1 MGEQNANGNELV
13 DRVPIQAYLSYR
25 HSAETK
31 TARDLLKAHCADHN
45 IQLIYDE
52 EQLKIGESITAFMDE
67 IANAQCIFI
76 FLTQSYFESAYTL
89 YELIKINQ
97 CREEHKPFVV
107 LIKVSEAMHKI
118 SVGDVKIHCWVGD
131 DDSRRKCRD
140 DLTTKLNPHSSDSDK
155 TWQEIEAAFQAMLN
169 PFLDKIQFSL
179 EGLDKDTVL
188 ENHVM
193 EVYRKIGDEIQ
204 EIKKKLSHDIKT
216 KITLIL
222 KNRKPIFLNRIS
234 EKLGIGNSAVDEIAQ
249 YLVEQ
254 EDVKDIIKR
263 LTEVLIDLKREANN
277 LEKWYESHAIA
288 EQLCGWLLIKT
299 VDHVW
304 WFNHKS
310 KLRKIE
316 KVLISDILLEEMAF
330 VEIIISRD
338 LFQPAKFI
346 RDVFGK
352 AQPFT
357 EDSSSN
363 FIFDASQ
370 KALEEDFL
378 VTLYRRLFTASAA
391 VKGLDALKEDIA
403 LQINTRVSDE
413 RRCIYYVINETTMN
427 SLKSIRGIDEWASQL
442 AGKLRFIYV
451 PTFNNEA
458 TKQAQSPYL
467 DQKAL
472 LFQIAELLRIKD

>member
-1 MGEQNANGNELV
+1 M
-13 DRVPIQAYLSYR
+13 
-25 HSAETK
+25 
-31 TARDLLKAHCADHN
+31 
-45 IQLIYDE
+45 
-52 EQLKIGESITAFMDE
+52 
-67 IANAQCIFI
+67 
-76 FLTQSYFESAYTL
+76 
-89 YELIKINQ
+89 
-97 CREEHKPFVV
+97 
-107 LIKVSEAMHKI
+107 
-118 SVGDVKIHCWVGD
+118 
-131 DDSRRKCRD
+131 
-140 DLTTKLNPHSSDSDK
+140 
-155 TWQEIEAAFQAMLN
+155 
-169 PFLDKIQFSL
+169 
-179 EGLDKDTVL
+179 
-188 ENHVM
+188 
-193 EVYRKIGDEIQ
+193 
-204 EIKKKLSHDIKT
+204 
-216 KITLIL
+216 
-222 KNRKPIFLNRIS
+222 
-234 EKLGIGNSAVDEIAQ
+234 
-249 YLVEQ
+249 
-254 EDVKDIIKR
+254 
-263 LTEVLIDLKREANN
+263 
-277 LEKWYESHAIA
+277 
-288 EQLCGWLLIKT
+288 
-299 VDHVW
+299 
-304 WFNHKS
+304 
-310 KLRKIE
+310 
-316 KVLISDILLEEMAF
+316 LISDILLEEMAF

-391 VKGLDALKEDIA
+391 VKKGLDALKEDIA

-442 AGKLRFIYV
+442 EGKLRFIYV